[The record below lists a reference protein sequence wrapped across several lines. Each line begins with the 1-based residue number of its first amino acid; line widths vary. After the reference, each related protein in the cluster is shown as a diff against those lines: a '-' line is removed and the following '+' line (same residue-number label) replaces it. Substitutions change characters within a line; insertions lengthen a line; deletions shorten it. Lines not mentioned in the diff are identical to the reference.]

1 MSKRRITAALL
12 HSWYAQGFTTL
23 AEITPMVSAALGRPA
38 TEAEAERM
46 VRKELPLE
54 ADYQRKIITWL
65 KEEYPHALVR
75 KITSGIYSEGGFP
88 DVLAII
94 DGRYHGFEVKR
105 PFIGEPSKL
114 QLQTI
119 KKIREAGGK
128 AGLVCFPFEAQ
139 RIIEGR

>member
-1 MSKRRITAALL
+1 MSKKRITSAMA
-12 HSWYAQGFTTL
+12 HDWYTQGLTTL
-23 AEITPMVSAALGRPA
+23 AAITTMASVALGRPV
-38 TEAEAERM
+38 TEAELERM
-46 VRKELPLE
+46 LRKELPLE
-54 ADYQRKIITWL
+54 AAYQRKIITWL

-75 KITSGIYSEGGFP
+75 KITSGIYSEGGLP

-119 KKIREAGGK
+119 KKIREAGGR
-128 AGLVCFPFEAQ
+128 AGIVCFPYEAQ
-139 RIIEGR
+139 RIIEEG